1 VHSPGPISFTNN
13 ATSLHLVSKNGHV
26 EVARMLIERGEG
38 VTAKDIDEDT
48 PLHLVS
54 RWEQEEVAHL
64 LIEHGPDVTAQD
76 KHGETAQNNNRET
89 LLFHLASAPP

>member
-1 VHSPGPISFTNN
+1 
-13 ATSLHLVSKNGHV
+13 
-26 EVARMLIERGEG
+26 MLIERGEG